1 MKVLITGSAGYLG
14 TVILNHLSSSGYETV
29 GLDLNES
36 AEGQGAAGRFYRCDI
51 TDRQAVS
58 RIIAGECPEAVLH
71 FAGTTNRV
79 RSRKKEYEIDIGGS
93 RNLIEAARQTPSVR
107 KFIYSSSA
115 AVYGATSRKEQWL
128 DESVQVNPGRYRY
141 GINKKLT
148 EEMLF
153 SANGISDLS
162 VTALRICTVVG
173 PLYSRPRSVVS
184 ILMRLP
190 VLPASFRDTR
200 VQFMH
205 EEDFAELIVRILEE
219 KEICGVYNLAPDSC
233 TVVSEVVPEERFR
246 RFPCRLLL
254 PVMWLLWHLRVVNL
268 QPAGLNYCLYP
279 VVLDATRLA
288 QRVDY
293 HFRFTSSE
301 AFLATVRK
309 NRIPAGV
316 KF

>member
-14 TVILNHLSSSGYETV
+14 TVILNHLSASGYETV
-29 GLDLNES
+29 GLDLRER
-36 AEGQGAAGRFYRCDI
+36 AEVPGTAGRFYRCDI
-51 TDRQAVS
+51 TDRPAII
-58 RIIAGECPEAVLH
+58 RIFRDECPEVVIH

-79 RSRKKEYEIDIGGS
+79 RNRKKEHEIDIGGS
-93 RNLIEAARQTPSVR
+93 RNLIEAARQIPSVR

-115 AVYGATSRKEQWL
+115 AIYGATRRNEQWL
-128 DESVQVNPGRYRY
+128 DESAPVNPGRYRY

-153 SANGISDLS
+153 SDNRKSDLRVIS
-162 VTALRICTVVG
+162 LRICTVVG
-173 PLYSRPRSVVS
+173 PLYSRPHSVVS

-190 VLPASFRDTR
+190 VLPSSFRDTR

-205 EEDFAELIVRILEE
+205 EEDFAELIARILKE
-219 KEICGVYNLAPDSC
+219 KEMDGLFNLAPDSC
-233 TVVSEVVPEERFR
+233 TVVREVVPAGRFR

-254 PVMWLLWHLRVVNL
+254 PVMWLLWHLRIVNL

-279 VVLDATRLA
+279 VVMDATRLA
-288 QRVDY
+288 QMFDY
-293 HFRFTSSE
+293 HFRYTSSE
-301 AFLATVRK
+301 AFLATLKR
-309 NRIPAGV
+309 NRIPPGV